1 MRLAHLLNTLAMYSL
16 DLVDRVVTL
25 GIRGLVHFLRQ
36 TLSGPWLDA
45 QRIRDLVATRPQLW
59 LV

>member
-45 QRIRDLVATRPQLW
+45 QRIRDLVATRPQLR